1 MELRK
6 IFKKIISKIKNEK
19 HKGLCISLG
28 NILYKKT
35 KHLDFLK
42 EVDLIL
48 PVPIHTS
55 KLKKRGFNQVE
66 KIFKPWM
73 DKHHFHYCDILERT
87 KQTKSQYQLL
97 RHERQENLANAFTL
111 KDYVDVKN
119 RKCLLIDDIFTTG
132 STLKNCAMVLKNHGA
147 KTVSGLVLASQ
158 ANINLPT
165 KPSKE
170 VFF

>member
-1 MELRK
+1 M
-6 IFKKIISKIKNEK
+6 KKFLN
-19 HKGLCISLG
+19 HGLI
-28 NILYKKT
+28 NI
-35 KHLDFLK
+35 
-42 EVDLIL
+42 
-48 PVPIHTS
+48 
-55 KLKKRGFNQVE
+55 N
-66 KIFKPWM
+66 
-73 DKHHFHYCDILERT
+73 FHYCDIYLSVQN
-87 KQTKSQYQLL
+87 KLKSQYQLL

-158 ANINLPT
+158 ANITLPT

>member
-1 MELRK
+1 M
-6 IFKKIISKIKNEK
+6 
-19 HKGLCISLG
+19 
-28 NILYKKT
+28 
-35 KHLDFLK
+35 
-42 EVDLIL
+42 VLI
-48 PVPIHTS
+48 
-55 KLKKRGFNQVE
+55 KLKKF
-66 KIFKPWM
+66 FKPWI
-73 DKHHFHYCDILERT
+73 DQHHFNYCDILERT

-119 RKCLLIDDIFTTG
+119 HKCLLIDDIFTTG

>member
-1 MELRK
+1 M
-6 IFKKIISKIKNEK
+6 IITVPLHKN
-19 HKGLCISLG
+19 
-28 NILYKKT
+28 
-35 KHLDFLK
+35 
-42 EVDLIL
+42 
-48 PVPIHTS
+48 

-66 KIFKPWM
+66 KIFKPWI